1 MRRRDLTGLLV
12 CSAVGSAL
20 AQAQARESPEGS
32 SAAPFALTSAE
43 RAAAVTPASYA
54 YPPGTPERYGAVGDG
69 IADDTGALVTAIRCN
84 DVLTF
89 SPARTYGIQ
98 SVKFPRGRTFV
109 VNFNGAR
116 LRGIASK
123 PTDCIVKL
131 ETQGATF
138 IAYDIDMNFNPH
150 YACGTWW
157 YDPASSAQYNTVFG
171 MKHSYGVR
179 GLIYGELPGTSST
192 GFAQSENSIYGFR
205 TRGIQNPFYGNH
217 ANGVLFFSQ
226 PIFVANNEEWPHT
239 PAFDWKAARAF
250 ENHAGVVHVDGGE
263 IELAATTA
271 GYAAD
276 LSNCYFQGSIIET
289 SEPVRISGDFVH
301 ISGGRTFMTR
311 DDQSQFY
318 IQPAVRGALRFA
330 NVSFLRSSG
339 LGAYSN
345 HPLVD
350 ATAADATFEVCMNG
364 TASVDWRWAVQ
375 GADVRLVKGAVAR
388 YGHHRMSITDSDSA
402 VYVLNST
409 AASLLDGRPL
419 DRFGYSTAG
428 WYLHQHSGTAALT
441 ATTHTG
447 PPGYLPA
454 QLSLATTGTAVANH
468 LDTTNPATLGSS
480 ALRVRP
486 GETYMVAAQIRR
498 SAGTDAG
505 ITAEFYTPTGQLL
518 RSLVLADRASVTASW
533 SDVQAPLAIPAGAG
547 FLGLGIHA
555 IASSVLWTD
564 FRITRCS

>member
-1 MRRRDLTGLLV
+1 MRRRELPGLLL
-12 CSAVGSAL
+12 SYAVGPASAE
-20 AQAQARESPEGS
+20 AQAREQGGNFI
-32 SAAPFALTSAE
+32 APFALTSGE
-43 RAAAVTPASYA
+43 RAAEVTPVSYA
-54 YPPGTPERYGAVGDG
+54 YPAGAPERYGAIGDG
-69 IADDTGALVTAIRCN
+69 IADDTGPLMTAIRCN

-98 SVKFPRGRTFV
+98 SIRFPGGRTFL

-116 LRGIASK
+116 LRGIANQ

-131 ETQGATF
+131 EADGSTF

-157 YDPASSAQYNTVFG
+157 YNSAASAQYNTFFG

-179 GLIYGELPGTSST
+179 GLVYGALPGTRST

-205 TRGIQNPFYGNH
+205 TRGVQNPFYGNH

-226 PIFVANNEEWPHT
+226 PIFVAHNEEWPPR

-263 IELAATTA
+263 IELATSTE

-289 SEPVRISGDFVH
+289 SEPVQIIGDFVH

-311 DDQSQFY
+311 DDRPQFY
-318 IQPAVRGALRFA
+318 IQADVRGALRFA

-339 LGAYSN
+339 LGVYSN
-345 HPLVD
+345 LPLVD
-350 ATAADATFEVCMNG
+350 ATAADAAFEVWMNG
-364 TASVDWRWAVQ
+364 TASADWRWAVQ
-375 GADVRLVKGAVAR
+375 GADVTLVKGGTAR
-388 YGHHRMSITDSDSA
+388 YTNHRMSITKADPS
-402 VYVLNST
+402 VYLVNST
-409 AASLLDGRPL
+409 AASLLDGRSL

-428 WYLHQHSGTAALT
+428 WYLHRGAGTAALMAT
-441 ATTHTG
+441 AYPG
-447 PPGYLPA
+447 PPSYLPA
-454 QLSLATTGTAVANH
+454 QLSLATTGAAVANH
-468 LDTTNPATLGSS
+468 LDTTNLATLRAS

-486 GETYMVAAQIRR
+486 GETYMVGAQIRR
-498 SAGTDAG
+498 LSGTDAG
-505 ITAEFYTPTGQLL
+505 ITAEFYTPTGEPL
-518 RSLVLADRASVTASW
+518 RSLVLADGASVTSSW
-533 SDVQAPLAIPAGAG
+533 NDVQAPLAIPAGAA
-547 FLGLGIHA
+547 FLGVGIHA
-555 IASSVLWTD
+555 AASTVLWTD
-564 FRITRCS
+564 FRISCCS